1 MLSVWWW
8 FIGDMEEEDD
18 AMGSSWEGCWIWP
31 WISDLKVG
39 SGMFLDLIDKEVAK
53 TCDVM
58 VSKNLGSGA
67 AWPKTEGRV
76 RVESQ

>member
-18 AMGSSWEGCWIWP
+18 AMGSSWEGCWIWL

-39 SGMFLDLIDKEVAK
+39 SAMFY
-53 TCDVM
+53 
-58 VSKNLGSGA
+58 
-67 AWPKTEGRV
+67 R
-76 RVESQ
+76 